1 MKKAITLFMC
11 LGFFSAIA
19 QIEPLLVHNWR
30 LESVVTAD
38 SILDIPDDINTYA
51 IFFESSELSVYD
63 FEVNFGFCQIIEASM
78 TFDNEN
84 QSFNLDNA
92 GIPLGHC
99 GIQDILS
106 YEYFLYEEFIFDDM
120 NDQIFESIFTY
131 TFTINENIIYLYLTN
146 SEGSIATY
154 TASTLSNED
163 FNSTQFSIYPNPTTN
178 LLHIEGKGEIIQN
191 VEIFNLS
198 GKRVLQ
204 INANDIKT
212 IAVGHLDNGLYLLKI
227 QTESGSVVKKFL
239 KE

>member
-1 MKKAITLFMC
+1 
-11 LGFFSAIA
+11 
-19 QIEPLLVHNWR
+19 
-30 LESVVTAD
+30 
-38 SILDIPDDINTYA
+38 
-51 IFFESSELSVYD
+51 
-63 FEVNFGFCQIIEASM
+63 
-78 TFDNEN
+78 
-84 QSFNLDNA
+84 
-92 GIPLGHC
+92 
-99 GIQDILS
+99 
-106 YEYFLYEEFIFDDM
+106 M